1 MTVGVPE
8 YSLDSWGITY
18 VKKKSPTQDVGKP
31 TGDKGEYNPKTNPTG
46 QSTPTGRKGAGAPK
60 PSGSTGK
67 LNTKE
72 PHWRDQ
78 KVQRPEDR
86 AGGDVGAR
94 GTVSSRVGESNITD
108 MHISHGGARG
118 TTGGGY
124 TSVDDTKQTD
134 EYRAP
139 LSTGIRSGKRSQY
152 KPAQGEHL
160 APKLTIANARTT
172 AYYRARQGGAHGT
185 GTEKH
190 PHTLPSEGGKGSKT
204 NRQAINQAIKSTLN
218 LVIIK
223 CKLLLTKQ
231 TYQQGGGKYN
241 NPHSAAGIQD
251 KLITPHPHPAEG
263 KHTKDT
269 KYFSSSGALLGRGE
283 TGRTAYEAEHKK
295 TDPLADRNKKPT
307 N

>member
-18 VKKKSPTQDVGKP
+18 VKKGKPSLGQDLVADTQSTATASKPVKP
-31 TGDKGEYNPKTNPTG
+31 TG
-46 QSTPTGRKGAGAPK
+46 
-60 PSGSTGK
+60 STGT

-94 GTVSSRVGESNITD
+94 GTVSANVGESKITD

-190 PHTLPSEGGKGSKT
+190 PHTLPSEGGTGSKT
-204 NRQAINQAIKSTLN
+204 SGQAVNRAIKSTLN

-231 TYQQGGGKYN
+231 TYEQGGN
-241 NPHSAAGIQD
+241 TAQD
-251 KLITPHPHPAEG
+251 KELSRAGDNPTGTKYVAPKIDA